1 MGMDM
6 GQMSAD
12 AQGQAGGM
20 QAQGPLS
27 LVRADLLGMAFQLA
41 WLCLFMYNVMPGFIA
56 GDSESF
62 DVLNPIYL
70 FSMLSTVATL
80 LFGIFRPRTFMR
92 FARSRAGAVSMP
104 LVCAAGTLCY
114 TLCSAGAVPQGA
126 QMAVLVVGG
135 VLTGFS
141 SAVMASHWA
150 SVFGRARTQ
159 AVIANFTVILACVIV
174 ACLAISYL
182 SPTSSLA
189 VATLLPLASGACLVF
204 ADTHGASGRTTA
216 PHPVAA
222 KAKYLAHAALIVA
235 VALLGVSTGCL
246 PRLSLEGPS
255 FDQVFYSIGTF
266 VILAMMAW
274 LLVRE
279 ESSAFMALFVVPVA
293 AVVVFAL
300 PYLRFTANSVT
311 DFFYIVG
318 NASIELMLLFASVL
332 FALLLDFSCARTYMV
347 ARVTMA
353 LSDFGGAFLADQ
365 ILSVGGD
372 QAAVQLAGTAILV
385 GSEVVIGALLLVCL
399 LLRHKALPTPELN
412 RQAAGMDEQDG
423 AARSSQATA
432 QEGPSADAAQESVDA
447 TEKAVCACIEQ
458 FGLSAREADVVR
470 LLVAGKSTAQ
480 IQDKLCI
487 APGTFNYHMRNIYSK
502 LGVHSRQELLVSV
515 YNQAK
520 Q

>member
-1 MGMDM
+1 M
-6 GQMSAD
+6 GQISAD
-12 AQGQAGGM
+12 AQEQAREA
-20 QAQGPLS
+20 QAQSPLS
-27 LVRADLLGMAFQLA
+27 LVRADLLGVAFQLA
-41 WLCLFMYNVMPGFIA
+41 WLCLFMYNVMPGFII
-56 GDSESF
+56 GESESF

-70 FSMLSTVATL
+70 FSMLSTVAAL
-80 LFGIFRPRTFMR
+80 LFGIFRLRTFMR
-92 FARSRAGAVSMP
+92 FARSRAGVVSMP

-114 TLCSAGAVPQGA
+114 TLCSAQAVPQGA

-135 VLTGFS
+135 VLTGLS

-150 SVFGRARTQ
+150 SVFGRARAR
-159 AVIANFTVILACVIV
+159 AVIANFTVILAGVIV

-189 VATLLPLASGACLVF
+189 VATLLPLASGACLAF
-204 ADTHGASGRTTA
+204 ADTHGTSGRTTA

-222 KAKYLAHAALIVA
+222 KTKYPAYAALIVA

-246 PRLSLEGPS
+246 PRLSLEGLS

-279 ESSAFMALFVVPVA
+279 EPSAFVALFVVPVA
-293 AVVVFAL
+293 VVVVFAL
-300 PYLRFTANSVT
+300 PYLRFTANSAA
-311 DFFYIVG
+311 DLFYIVG
-318 NASIELMLLFASVL
+318 NVSIELMLLFASVL
-332 FALLLDFSCARTYMV
+332 FALLLDLSCARTYMV

-353 LSDFGGAFLADQ
+353 LSDFAGAFLADQ

-399 LLRHKALPTPELN
+399 LLRRKALPAPELN
-412 RQAAGMDEQDG
+412 RQAAGMEEQDG
-423 AARSSQATA
+423 TPRTTQASA
-432 QEGPSADAAQESVDA
+432 QEKIATDATVESVDA
-447 TEKAVCACIEQ
+447 AEKAVRTCIDQ
-458 FGLSAREADVVR
+458 FGLSAREADVLR
-470 LLVAGKSTAQ
+470 LLVAGESTAQ

>member
-1 MGMDM
+1 MDM
-6 GQMSAD
+6 VQITADSQGQTPG
-12 AQGQAGGM
+12 AQGQ
-20 QAQGPLS
+20 GPMS
-27 LVRADLLGMAFQLA
+27 LVRPDLLGVAFQLA
-41 WLCLFMYNVMPGFIA
+41 WLCLFMYNVMPGFVV

-70 FSMLSTVATL
+70 FSMLSTVAML
-80 LFGIFRPRTFMR
+80 LFGIFRLKTFMR
-92 FARSRAGAVSMP
+92 FARSRAGVISMP

-114 TLCSAGAVPQGA
+114 TLCSAGIVPQGA
-126 QMAVLVVGG
+126 QTAVLVAGG
-135 VLTGFS
+135 VLTGVS

-150 SVFGRARTQ
+150 SVFGRARAR

-182 SPTSSLA
+182 SPTPALA
-189 VATLLPLASGACLVF
+189 VATLLPLASGACLAF
-204 ADTHGASGRTTA
+204 ADKHGTTGRHTGA
-216 PHPVAA
+216 HPGA
-222 KAKYLAHAALIVA
+222 KHKYPAYAALIAA

-246 PRLSLEGPS
+246 PRLSLEGLS

-279 ESSAFMALFVVPVA
+279 EPAAFMALFAVPVA
-293 AVVVFAL
+293 VVAVFAL
-300 PYLRFTANSVT
+300 PYLRFTANSAA
-311 DFFYIVG
+311 DLFYIVG

-347 ARVTMA
+347 VRVAMA
-353 LSDFGGAFLADQ
+353 LSDFAGAFLAGQ

-399 LLRHKALPTPELN
+399 LLRNKSLPAPELN
-412 RQAAGMDEQDG
+412 RQAAGMEEQPG
-423 AARSSQATA
+423 TERA
-432 QEGPSADAAQESVDA
+432 QEPEAAQGEDAVDDPADA
-447 TEKAVCACIEQ
+447 TEEAVRTCIEK
-458 FGLSAREADVVR
+458 FGLSPREADVLR
-470 LLVAGKSTAQ
+470 LLVAGDSTAQ

-502 LGVHSRQELLVSV
+502 LGVHSRQELLVGI